1 VGEEGGVDVN
11 AKRVRLLIWKE
22 FTQFRRDPLLLRLVI
37 IMPLLQLFM
46 FGYVVGAD
54 VRNIPTAIVDAD
66 KTPTS
71 RQVADAFT
79 SSGYFVV
86 VAHPSDERAVQPL
99 LDRNQI
105 QAAILLPA
113 GLEAD
118 LTRGR
123 QVPLGIVVDGSDSK
137 TASVAS
143 GYAAQIVGAFNRKR
157 VAQLGITG
165 APGIDARV
173 RVLFNPS
180 LRAVNAMIPGLVA
193 MIMMLSMSAIMSQA
207 VVKER
212 ERGTLEQMFV
222 TPITRGEYLIG
233 KLTPY
238 ILMSFAQV
246 AIVMLVGRYWF
257 DVPFN
262 GSVLIV
268 GLGLLLFLFTALG
281 QGLFIS
287 TISRTRQQ
295 AQQGTMFILIPTM
308 VLSGFIFPIE
318 SMPVAVVPVTYLVP
332 LRYVLVV
339 LRSNWMKG
347 AGFEALWPQLLA
359 MALFSAVVFLAALAR
374 FRKRLAD

>member
-1 VGEEGGVDVN
+1 MSL
-11 AKRVRLLIWKE
+11 KRIGLLIWKE
-22 FTQFRRDPLLLRLVI
+22 FTQFKRDPLMLRLVI
-37 IMPLLQLFM
+37 VMPLLQLFM

-66 KTPTS
+66 KTPMS
-71 RQVADAFT
+71 REVAAAFT

-86 VAHPSDERAVQPL
+86 VAHPSDERSIQPL
-99 LDRNQI
+99 LDRNQV
-105 QAAILLPA
+105 QAAVLLPA
-113 GLEAD
+113 GLEAGV
-118 LTRGR
+118 TRGR
-123 QVPLGIVVDGSDSK
+123 TVPIEIVVDGSDSK

-157 VAQLGITG
+157 VTALGITG
-165 APGIDARV
+165 APGIDTRV

-193 MIMMLSMSAIMSQA
+193 LIMMLSMSVIMSQA

-233 KLTPY
+233 KITPY
-238 ILMSFAQV
+238 VLISFLQV
-246 AIVMLVGRYWF
+246 AVVMVVGSLWF
-257 DVPFN
+257 AVPFN
-262 GSVLIV
+262 GSVLII
-268 GLGLLLFLFTALG
+268 GLGLLLFMFTALG

-318 SMPVAVVPVTYLVP
+318 SMPAAVVPVTYLVP
-332 LRYVLVV
+332 LRYILVV

-347 AGFEALWPQLLA
+347 AGLDALWPQLVA
-359 MALFSAVVFLAALAR
+359 MAVFSAVVFFAALSR

>member
-1 VGEEGGVDVN
+1 MS
-11 AKRVRLLIWKE
+11 AKRIRLLIWKE
-22 FTQFRRDPLLLRLVI
+22 FMQFKRDPLLLRLVI
-37 IMPLLQLFM
+37 VMPLLQLFM

-54 VRNIPTAIVDAD
+54 VRNIPTAIVDLD

-71 RQVADAFT
+71 RQVAAAFT

-86 VAHPSDERAVQPL
+86 VANPASERDVQPL
-99 LDRNQI
+99 LDRSRVQV
-105 QAAILLPA
+105 AVLLPP
-113 GLEAD
+113 GLEAN

-123 QVPLGIVVDGSDSK
+123 TVPLEIVVDGSDSK

-143 GYAAQIVGAFNRKR
+143 GYAAQIVGAYNRER
-157 VAQLGITG
+157 IDALGVTG

-173 RVLFNPS
+173 RVLFNPA
-180 LRAVNAMIPGLVA
+180 LRAVNTMIPGLAA
-193 MIMMLSMSAIMSQA
+193 MIMLLSMSAIMSQA

-233 KLTPY
+233 KILPY
-238 ILMSFAQV
+238 VLISIVQV
-246 AIVMLVGRYWF
+246 ASITIAGRFWF
-257 DVPFN
+257 KVPFS
-262 GSVLIV
+262 GSVLVI
-268 GLGLLLFLFTALG
+268 GTGLLLFMFTALG

-295 AQQGTMFILIPTM
+295 AQQATMFILIPTM

-318 SMPVAVVPVTYLVP
+318 SMPPPVVPLTYLVP
-332 LRYVLVV
+332 MRYVLVV

-347 AGFEALWPQLLA
+347 SSFSALWPQLLA
-359 MALFSAVVFLAALAR
+359 MAVFSAVVFLAALSR

>member
-1 VGEEGGVDVN
+1 MD
-11 AKRVRLLIWKE
+11 AKRIGLLMWKE

-37 IMPLLQLFM
+37 VMPILQLMM

-66 KTPTS
+66 KTPMS
-71 RQVADAFT
+71 RQVAAAFS
-79 SSGYFVV
+79 SSGYFIVTS
-86 VAHPSDERAVQPL
+86 HPADERSIQPL

-105 QAAILLPA
+105 QVAVLLPA

-123 QVPLGIVVDGSDSK
+123 SVPVEIVVDGSDSK

-157 VAQLGITG
+157 IAALGIAG
-165 APGIDARV
+165 APGIDART

-222 TPITRGEYLIG
+222 TPITRGEYLLG
-233 KLTPY
+233 KVTPY
-238 ILMSFAQV
+238 VLISFVQV
-246 AIVMLVGRYWF
+246 GIIMLLGRYWF
-257 DVPFN
+257 QVPFS
-262 GSVLIV
+262 GSVAMV

-318 SMPVAVVPVTYLVP
+318 SMPAAVVPVTYLVP

-347 AGFEALWPQLLA
+347 AGLDVLWPQLVA
-359 MALFSAVVFLAALAR
+359 MAVFSAVVFFAALAR